1 MTRLRSSNIV
11 ARKGS
16 PTIDGLSRGHVNR
29 IEVLRSAYLTF
40 AFLLVAVV
48 FSRTA
53 LAEDGTLT
61 AFIVRHAEIADA
73 SRDPVLS
80 DLGKRRA
87 KRLAR
92 MLNDAEIEHV
102 HSTNFKRTRATAA
115 PTAGAF
121 NIKVNLYD
129 PRILKD
135 LVTQL
140 RQAKG
145 RHLVVGHTNTV
156 LKTIELLGGEPGFP
170 IDKKNE
176 FDRLYIVTVGKSG
189 PVSTVLMRY

>member
-1 MTRLRSSNIV
+1 MRSV
-11 ARKGS
+11 
-16 PTIDGLSRGHVNR
+16 
-29 IEVLRSAYLTF
+29 YL
-40 AFLLVAVV
+40 AFVCLLVAAV
-48 FSRTA
+48 FPRA
-53 LAEDGTLT
+53 VFADDGSLT
-61 AFIVRHAEIADA
+61 AFIVRHAEKVDA
-73 SRDPVLS
+73 SHDAVLS

-92 MLNDAEIEHV
+92 MLSDAEVEHV

-121 NIKVNLYD
+121 GVKVNLYG
-129 PRILKD
+129 PRSLKD

-140 RQAKG
+140 LQAKG

-170 IDKKNE
+170 IDEKSE
-176 FDRLYIVTVGKSG
+176 FDRLYIVTVGASG
-189 PVSTVLMRY
+189 TVSTVLMRY